1 MVKPEIKQRIIE
13 VANILV
19 SEGVEEPTNAQVRER
34 LGGGS
39 LSHISPVMREWRND
53 RKNVVAVAINMP
65 TELKNSIEISLT
77 QIWSVAT
84 KIASK
89 DLENYKNESTMMVD
103 SISLERDEAFNE
115 IQRLENH
122 IRTLEAESIEK
133 EELLSIVKKD
143 NDELLK
149 QFKNAVNEKQS
160 LNMILEDRKN
170 QITELNK
177 NIKDLQSELI
187 ALAKKK

>member
-19 SEGVEEPTNAQVRER
+19 SEGIEEPTNDQVREK

-39 LSHISPVMREWRND
+39 LSHISPAMREWRNN
-53 RKNVVAVAINMP
+53 RKNAVVVAIDMP
-65 TELKNSIEISLT
+65 TELKSSIEISLT

-84 KIASK
+84 SIAST
-89 DLENYKNESTMMVD
+89 DLENYKNESAMMID
-103 SISLERDEAFNE
+103 SISMERDEAFNE
-115 IQRLENH
+115 IQRLESR
-122 IRTLEAESIEK
+122 IGSLEAESIKK
-133 EELLSIVKKD
+133 EELFSIVKKD
-143 NDELLK
+143 NEELLG
-149 QFKNAVNEKQS
+149 QFKTAINEKQS

-177 NIKDLQSELI
+177 SIKDLQSELI
-187 ALAKKK
+187 ALAKK